1 MLYKLN
7 VVNYSSSYPVEYLAG
22 GSAQNS
28 VRLVA
33 RLTSDHIQ
41 QQQGGEG
48 NNHQHHHMLL
58 PDPFPSYVIGKIGSD
73 RTGIILRH
81 LLAQDGVRTRYYKTH
96 YSSSRT
102 MGKKRGRRP
111 EPNRAKVI
119 RHL

>member
-48 NNHQHHHMLL
+48 NNHHHMLL

-81 LLAQDGVRTRYYKTH
+81 LLTQDGVRTRYYKTH
-96 YSSSRT
+96 
-102 MGKKRGRRP
+102 
-111 EPNRAKVI
+111 
-119 RHL
+119 